1 MGGIITCFVV
11 VISGDDS
18 RLCVFH
24 NNLLLN
30 FDIETHV
37 TIIHLQQNYKTLN
50 LRLLALNVRTNAQV
64 SERFNINNICSVLDI
79 L

>member
-37 TIIHLQQNYKTLN
+37 TIIQLQKKLQNTDLG
-50 LRLLALNVRTNAQV
+50 LLALNLQTNAQCY
-64 SERFNINNICSVLDI
+64 ICTALDI